1 MEKSQK
7 RKTTQED
14 SQSNT
19 LGDNWV
25 FIYWD
30 DIYPKEE
37 EKD

>member
-7 RKTTQED
+7 KKTTPEG

-30 DIYPKEE
+30 DTTPEEDKEE
-37 EKD
+37 